1 MFISI
6 SLQAALAF
14 QRTITSKRNGTL
26 FSAKQN
32 FGWQLWIC
40 SRGQGG
46 WKAVIGQ
53 TPRNAQVTKAYW
65 SPLHENIQ
73 SCQPKSGFPQKRVPF
88 LLLMIVLL
96 EDKLFALEKLPLVLF
111 TLYHSKNIEKRG
123 VVKR

>member
-1 MFISI
+1 M
-6 SLQAALAF
+6 
-14 QRTITSKRNGTL
+14 
-26 FSAKQN
+26 
-32 FGWQLWIC
+32 
-40 SRGQGG
+40 
-46 WKAVIGQ
+46 IGQ

-111 TLYHSKNIEKRG
+111 TLYHGKNIEKRG